1 MKYYTSLRPYTS
13 KRIELIEKADIL
25 VGIPSY
31 NNMETVD
38 HVIEMVSEGL
48 YNHFKDL
55 RSVIMVADGGST
67 DDTRDVA
74 DATATKPW
82 QEKLVTI
89 YRGPAGKGTALRSIF
104 EAADRLKVKA
114 CMVVDSDLRSITG
127 DWVKHLLDPV
137 IVQDYDFVAPIYCR
151 HKYDGTIT
159 NNVVYHLTRTLYGK
173 RIRQPIG
180 GDFAISL
187 KTANFYMN
195 QDVWETDI
203 AKFGVDIWM
212 TTSAL
217 VNGFKACQSHL
228 GVKIHDAK
236 DPGVHLA
243 PMYRQVLTTLF
254 VLMEQYQNYWRR
266 VKGSEPTP
274 VFGQDPGIEP
284 EPINVNMKLLVRKF
298 KFGNK
303 YFGVL
308 WKKIFSEEVYK
319 EIQKAS
325 KMSTEKFML
334 DIEIWA
340 RIIFEIAATFNK
352 WKHNRYKLVELST
365 PLYYARIASFIN
377 ATSDMS
383 SVRTEKVVEENAA
396 VFERL
401 KPTLLELWDKPLENH
416 YDTDPDLDDV

>member
-1 MKYYTSLRPYTS
+1 MKYYTSLRPYTG

-31 NNMETVD
+31 NNMETIG
-38 HVIEMVSEGL
+38 HVIKMVSEGL
-48 YNHFKDL
+48 YNHYKDL
-55 RSVIMVADGGST
+55 RSVIMIADGGST

-74 DATATKPW
+74 DTSRIKPW

-89 YRGPAGKGTALRSIF
+89 YRGPSGKGTALRSIF
-104 EAADRLKVKA
+104 EAADRLKIKA

-127 DWVKHLLDPV
+127 DWVKHLMDPV
-137 IVQDYDFVAPIYCR
+137 IVHNYDFVAPIYCR

-159 NNVVYHLTRTLYGK
+159 NNVVYNLTRTLYGK

-180 GDFAISL
+180 GDFAISQ

-217 VNGFKACQSHL
+217 VSGFKTCQAQL

-243 PMYRQVLTTLF
+243 PMYRQVVTTLF
-254 VLMEQYQNYWRR
+254 ALMGQYENYW
-266 VKGSEPTP
+266 KKIEGSEPTP
-274 VFGQDPGIEP
+274 IFGQDPGIEP
-284 EPINVNMKLLVRKF
+284 EPINVNLKLLIRKF
-298 KFGNK
+298 KFGYK

-308 WKKIFSEEVYK
+308 WKKIFSDEVYR
-319 EIQKAS
+319 EIEQLS
-325 KMSTEKFML
+325 KQPVDDFKLNVET
-334 DIEIWA
+334 WA
-340 RIIFEIAATFNK
+340 KIIFEIAATFNK

-377 ATSDMS
+377 YTQGLS
-383 SVRTEKVVEENAA
+383 SIEAEKVVEENAE

-401 KPTLLELWDKPLENH
+401 KPTLIELWDKPLENH
-416 YDTDPDLDDV
+416 FDTDPELDDV